1 MAGSTGEKAAA
12 EVAAE
17 VMKEGLRQMQM
28 GVERLHVRE
37 RVCEGGEGWS
47 VVVLLR
53 GGLVV
58 PSLLWRRGESLMKRW
73 SVSLDV

>member
-17 VMKEGLRQMQM
+17 VMREGLRQIQM
-28 GVERLHVRE
+28 GVERLDVFV

-47 VVVLLR
+47 VVVLVR
-53 GGLVV
+53 WGLVV
-58 PSLLWRRGESLMKRW
+58 PLLRRRGEYFMKRW

>member
-17 VMKEGLRQMQM
+17 VMDEGLRQMQM
-28 GVERLHVRE
+28 GVERLEVRVRGG
-37 RVCEGGEGWS
+37 RVEGWVS
-47 VVVLLR
+47 LWLR
-53 GGLVV
+53 GGLAV
-58 PSLLWRRGESLMKRW
+58 PLLLWRRGESFMKRW